1 MKKWIIVIIVAAAIG
16 ATWYYLRTWYRFT
29 PAWYEPSLG
38 TVTRGDINVP
48 ITAAG
53 LIEPDKRIEVKSLA
67 SGEVTRVHVVE
78 GTFVR
83 EGDTLIELKRDD
95 EQRRRDSAAAE
106 LTRAQALR
114 AQALAAVDRAKANI
128 LGLEAEIAQWEAQ
141 CEISDFEL
149 RKVLGF
155 MEQRAEGLYSEQELV
170 NARARHNSNLASHQR
185 AKAQLAGAQATLR
198 EAEQNV
204 LLQQAAVDIAETN
217 LATAE
222 ERLDETT
229 IRSKYDALVTNVRVK
244 ISEVIQSGTT
254 SLTGGT
260 VVMYLADVS
269 QKKVITRVDE
279 SDYGRVLNIS
289 PVTALPEMPGLRQTV
304 ASGDEELARRSGRVT
319 LTVDAFPEETFEG
332 VIERVEPQGKLS
344 QGSAII
350 QYDVHVAV
358 TDENVRK
365 LPLGAQAQVEF
376 TIESAPNAL
385 RVPSEAVR
393 NHQGQRGV
401 WIVVDPEPGSRAKWG
416 QKFVACRFGITD
428 GEFTQVTA
436 VLGDFQ
442 LKPGLRVY
450 TKLPVDQDERER

>member
-1 MKKWIIVIIVAAAIG
+1 
-16 ATWYYLRTWYRFT
+16 
-29 PAWYEPSLG
+29 
-38 TVTRGDINVP
+38 
-48 ITAAG
+48 
-53 LIEPDKRIEVKSLA
+53 
-67 SGEVTRVHVVE
+67 
-78 GTFVR
+78 
-83 EGDTLIELKRDD
+83 
-95 EQRRRDSAAAE
+95 
-106 LTRAQALR
+106 
-114 AQALAAVDRAKANI
+114 
-128 LGLEAEIAQWEAQ
+128 
-141 CEISDFEL
+141 
-149 RKVLGF
+149 
-155 MEQRAEGLYSEQELV
+155 
-170 NARARHNSNLASHQR
+170 
-185 AKAQLAGAQATLR
+185 
-198 EAEQNV
+198 
-204 LLQQAAVDIAETN
+204 
-217 LATAE
+217 
-222 ERLDETT
+222 
-229 IRSKYDALVTNVRVK
+229 
-244 ISEVIQSGTT
+244 
-254 SLTGGT
+254 
-260 VVMYLADVS
+260 
-269 QKKVITRVDE
+269 VDE